1 MSTILRLA
9 VRNAIRN
16 RRRTALTAATV
27 TIGVAFTVVTL
38 SFLGGIFDAM
48 AGDWAR
54 HFGPVRVV
62 TAEFAEREA
71 LQPLHF
77 NIPDSAPVVEQ
88 IEAVE
93 GVAAVEPVIR
103 TGVVLAVGEE
113 LGDDPAMLVGA
124 SSSWYE
130 RVVLPVASFHAG
142 GWLEAGDDTEQVVL
156 GARVAREVGAKVGDE
171 ILVMGM
177 TQYGSMAPISAD
189 VVGVVTGNSVIDA
202 QAYVTM
208 ETARWMVDVP
218 AGALE
223 VLVYP
228 TSEDH
233 ADVSRM
239 AATLAGVM
247 GPAYT
252 VTPWMVRG
260 IWAQNLPVMESMNVI
275 FSSIVVFVMALAIF
289 NTMTMSVLERT
300 GEIGV
305 MRAMGQSRIG
315 AVLTFLVEAMVIG
328 LIGGVAGALVGTG
341 PALYLEQNGLT
352 YGQDLVDDFGTE
364 IAMKATMSAELT
376 PDILVIAV
384 FVGILTAALGA
395 FFPALRAARIQPHEA
410 MRAQR

>member
-1 MSTILRLA
+1 
-9 VRNAIRN
+9 
-16 RRRTALTAATV
+16 
-27 TIGVAFTVVTL
+27 
-38 SFLGGIFDAM
+38 
-48 AGDWAR
+48 
-54 HFGPVRVV
+54 
-62 TAEFAEREA
+62 
-71 LQPLHF
+71 
-77 NIPDSAPVVEQ
+77 
-88 IEAVE
+88 
-93 GVAAVEPVIR
+93 
-103 TGVVLAVGEE
+103 
-113 LGDDPAMLVGA
+113 
-124 SSSWYE
+124 
-130 RVVLPVASFHAG
+130 
-142 GWLEAGDDTEQVVL
+142 
-156 GARVAREVGAKVGDE
+156 
-171 ILVMGM
+171 
-177 TQYGSMAPISAD
+177 
-189 VVGVVTGNSVIDA
+189 
-202 QAYVTM
+202 M

-218 AGALE
+218 DGALE